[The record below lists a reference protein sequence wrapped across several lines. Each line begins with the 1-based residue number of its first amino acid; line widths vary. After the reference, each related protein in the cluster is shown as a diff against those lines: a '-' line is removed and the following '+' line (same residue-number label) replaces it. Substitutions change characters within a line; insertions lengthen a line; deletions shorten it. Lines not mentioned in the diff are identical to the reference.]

1 MSDGTTHQFPLL
13 TPKVICDNKPK
24 SRQGQCPLSLALIQN
39 TSCHEILQVLID
51 APPSS
56 LMDLV
61 VSPKKKTMEGE
72 GIGMHSMA
80 RGISRVKGRIGTSR
94 WD

>member
-1 MSDGTTHQFPLL
+1 MGQRIRFPLL

-39 TSCHEILQVLID
+39 KSCHEILQVLID

-56 LMDLV
+56 LMDLAA
-61 VSPKKKTMEGE
+61 SPKKKTMEGK
-72 GIGMHSMA
+72 GIGTHSLA
-80 RGISRVKGRIGTSR
+80 RSTSRVKGRIGT
-94 WD
+94 

>member
-1 MSDGTTHQFPLL
+1 MGQRIRFPLL
-13 TPKVICDNKPK
+13 TLKVLCDNKPK
-24 SRQGQCPLSLALIQN
+24 LRQGQCPLSLALIQN

-61 VSPKKKTMEGE
+61 ANRKKKTMEGE
-72 GIGMHSMA
+72 GIGTHSLA
-80 RGISRVKGRIGTSR
+80 QQHFKGKGPYWNLR